1 MKRGALLLVFFAL
14 AAVAACTKEDSLIL
28 LDLRTS
34 GPLGAPNTHVR
45 LSAKGWK
52 TRTVGGT
59 IGVEGL
65 RVGYYGPGDG
75 GGVSVLAEALDGV
88 DCVLG
93 SGSAAVP
100 ALKAGATS
108 EPTKLFIR
116 ALPANGCVPDAGTG
130 QDAGQDAGTD
140 AGVDVSTDVGEDAGG
155 DATAEAG
162 DDAGDDGADAEMD
175 ASVDVSADAS
185 DDGANDAA
193 LD

>member
-1 MKRGALLLVFFAL
+1 MKRGALLLVFAL
-14 AAVAACTKEDSLIL
+14 AAVAACTKEESLIL

-52 TRTVGGT
+52 TRTVAGT

-75 GGVSVLAEALDGV
+75 GAVSVLAEALDGV

-116 ALPANGCVPDAGTG
+116 ALLANGCVPDAGTG
-130 QDAGQDAGTD
+130 QDAGHDAGMD
-140 AGVDVSTDVGEDAGG
+140 AVPDAPGDLVSD
-155 DATAEAG
+155 AEADG
-162 DDAGDDGADAEMD
+162 SDAPDDANPDAAIDAATE
-175 ASVDVSADAS
+175 ASVDADSDATS
-185 DDGANDAA
+185 DDGDGG
-193 LD
+193 D

>member
-1 MKRGALLLVFFAL
+1 MKRGAPLLVFAL
-14 AAVAACTKEDSLIL
+14 AAVTACTKEDSLIL

-75 GGVSVLAEALDGV
+75 GAVSVLAEALDGV

-100 ALKAGATS
+100 ALKAGATT

-116 ALPANGCVPDAGTG
+116 ALPANGCVPDAGT
-130 QDAGQDAGTD
+130 DAGIDAGVDVGTDAGTD
-140 AGVDVSTDVGEDAGG
+140 AGEDAGVDAEV
-155 DATAEAG
+155 DATEDSGSDA
-162 DDAGDDGADAEMD
+162 DVDAGTDATDDGA
-175 ASVDVSADAS
+175 SAD
-185 DDGANDAA
+185 
-193 LD
+193 

>member
-1 MKRGALLLVFFAL
+1 MKRGALLLVFAL
-14 AAVAACTKEDSLIL
+14 AAVTACTKEDSLIL

-75 GGVSVLAEALDGV
+75 GAVSVLAEALDGV

-130 QDAGQDAGTD
+130 QDAGTDAGTD
-140 AGVDVSTDVGEDAGG
+140 AGMDVSTDVGG

>member
-100 ALKAGATS
+100 ALKAGATT

-116 ALPANGCVPDAGTG
+116 ALPANGCVPDAGT
-130 QDAGQDAGTD
+130 DAGIDAGVDVGTDAGTD
-140 AGVDVSTDVGEDAGG
+140 AGEDAGVDAEV
-155 DATAEAG
+155 DATEDSGSDA
-162 DDAGDDGADAEMD
+162 DVDAGTDATDDGA
-175 ASVDVSADAS
+175 SAD
-185 DDGANDAA
+185 
-193 LD
+193 

>member
-1 MKRGALLLVFFAL
+1 MKRGALLLVFAL
-14 AAVAACTKEDSLIL
+14 AAVTACTKEDSLIL

-116 ALPANGCVPDAGTG
+116 ALPANGCVPDAGT
-130 QDAGQDAGTD
+130 DAGEDAGTD
-140 AGVDVSTDVGEDAGG
+140 AGTDAGA
-155 DATAEAG
+155 DAPDDTGTDAG
-162 DDAGDDGADAEMD
+162 DDAGTDVNTDAGDDGVDA
-175 ASVDVSADAS
+175 VTADAS
-185 DDGANDAA
+185 DDAGGSDGAVD
-193 LD
+193 

>member
-1 MKRGALLLVFFAL
+1 MKRGALLLVFAL
-14 AAVAACTKEDSLIL
+14 AAVTACTKEDSLIL

-116 ALPANGCVPDAGTG
+116 ALPANGCVPDAGT
-130 QDAGQDAGTD
+130 DAGIDAGVDVGTDAGTD
-140 AGVDVSTDVGEDAGG
+140 AGEDAGVDAEV
-155 DATAEAG
+155 DATEDSGSDA
-162 DDAGDDGADAEMD
+162 DVDAGTDATDDGA
-175 ASVDVSADAS
+175 SAD
-185 DDGANDAA
+185 
-193 LD
+193 

>member
-1 MKRGALLLVFFAL
+1 MKRGAPLLVFAL
-14 AAVAACTKEDSLIL
+14 AAVTACTKEDSLIL

-75 GGVSVLAEALDGV
+75 GAVSVLAEALDGV

-116 ALPANGCVPDAGTG
+116 ALPANGCVPDAGT
-130 QDAGQDAGTD
+130 DAGIDAGVDVGTDAGTD
-140 AGVDVSTDVGEDAGG
+140 AGEDAGVDAEV
-155 DATAEAG
+155 DATEDSGSDA
-162 DDAGDDGADAEMD
+162 DVDAGTDATDDGA
-175 ASVDVSADAS
+175 SAD
-185 DDGANDAA
+185 
-193 LD
+193 

>member
-1 MKRGALLLVFFAL
+1 MKRGAPLLVFAL
-14 AAVAACTKEDSLIL
+14 AAVTACTKEDSLIL

-116 ALPANGCVPDAGTG
+116 ALPANGCVPDAGT
-130 QDAGQDAGTD
+130 DAGIDAGVDVGTDAGTD
-140 AGVDVSTDVGEDAGG
+140 AGEDAGVDAEV
-155 DATAEAG
+155 DATEDSGSDA
-162 DDAGDDGADAEMD
+162 DVDAGTDATDDGA
-175 ASVDVSADAS
+175 SAD
-185 DDGANDAA
+185 
-193 LD
+193 

>member
-1 MKRGALLLVFFAL
+1 MKRGALLLVFAL
-14 AAVAACTKEDSLIL
+14 AAVTACTKEDSLIL

-75 GGVSVLAEALDGV
+75 GAVSVLAEALDGV

-116 ALPANGCVPDAGTG
+116 ALPANGCVPDAGT
-130 QDAGQDAGTD
+130 DAGIDAGVDVGTDAGTD
-140 AGVDVSTDVGEDAGG
+140 AGEDAGVDAEV
-155 DATAEAG
+155 DATEDSGSDA
-162 DDAGDDGADAEMD
+162 DVDAGTDATDDGA
-175 ASVDVSADAS
+175 SAD
-185 DDGANDAA
+185 
-193 LD
+193 

>member
-1 MKRGALLLVFFAL
+1 MKRGALLLVFAL
-14 AAVAACTKEDSLIL
+14 AAVTACTKEDSLIL

-75 GGVSVLAEALDGV
+75 GAVSVLAEALDGV

-100 ALKAGATS
+100 ALKAGATT

-116 ALPANGCVPDAGTG
+116 ALPANGCVPDAGT
-130 QDAGQDAGTD
+130 DAGIDAGVDVGTDAGTD
-140 AGVDVSTDVGEDAGG
+140 AGEDAGVDAEV
-155 DATAEAG
+155 DATEDSGSDA
-162 DDAGDDGADAEMD
+162 DVDAGTDATDDGA
-175 ASVDVSADAS
+175 SAD
-185 DDGANDAA
+185 
-193 LD
+193 

>member
-1 MKRGALLLVFFAL
+1 MKRGALLLVFAL
-14 AAVAACTKEDSLIL
+14 AAVTACTKEDSLIL

-100 ALKAGATS
+100 ALKAGATT

-116 ALPANGCVPDAGTG
+116 ALPANGCVPDAGT
-130 QDAGQDAGTD
+130 DAGIDAGVDVGTDAGTD
-140 AGVDVSTDVGEDAGG
+140 AGEDAGVDAEV
-155 DATAEAG
+155 DATEDSGSDA
-162 DDAGDDGADAEMD
+162 DVDAGTDATDDGA
-175 ASVDVSADAS
+175 SAD
-185 DDGANDAA
+185 
-193 LD
+193 

>member
-1 MKRGALLLVFFAL
+1 MKRGAPLLVFAL
-14 AAVAACTKEDSLIL
+14 AAVTACTKEDSLIL

-100 ALKAGATS
+100 ALKAGATT

-116 ALPANGCVPDAGTG
+116 ALPANGCVPDAGT
-130 QDAGQDAGTD
+130 DAGIDAGVDVGTDAGTD
-140 AGVDVSTDVGEDAGG
+140 AGEDAGVDAEV
-155 DATAEAG
+155 DATEDSGSDA
-162 DDAGDDGADAEMD
+162 DVDAGTDATDDGA
-175 ASVDVSADAS
+175 SAD
-185 DDGANDAA
+185 
-193 LD
+193 

>member
-1 MKRGALLLVFFAL
+1 MKRGALLLVFAL
-14 AAVAACTKEDSLIL
+14 AAVAACTKEESLIL

-52 TRTVGGT
+52 TRTVAGT

-75 GGVSVLAEALDGV
+75 GAVSVLAEALDGV

-130 QDAGQDAGTD
+130 QDAGTDAGTD
-140 AGVDVSTDVGEDAGG
+140 AGMDVSTDVGG